1 LSLES
6 VPKVVLCADDDENL
20 LRMMRLYLESYGY
33 EVLTESSGRA
43 TLQTA
48 ATAGTLHALVLD
60 YVMPDLSGGEVC
72 STLKQSKPELPI
84 IMFSGSCQAIPGR
97 VLNGVDM
104 VLSKDEGMPALLA
117 ALDRLSARPRIQL
130 PD

>member
-1 LSLES
+1 MSLES
-6 VPKVVLCADDDENL
+6 VSKVVLCADDDENL
-20 LRMMRLYLESYGY
+20 LRMMRLYLESHGY

-43 TLQTA
+43 TLKTA
-48 ATAGTLHALVLD
+48 ATAGALHALVLD

-84 IMFSGSCQAIPGR
+84 IMFSGSCQTIPGR